1 MLIGYIKSLNREMIH
16 MIGQM
21 NFATAIAPLDNPIM
35 AEFVENLHKINSIA
49 EASDGF
55 IWRLMDESGNATA
68 IDVMTDPKSV
78 LNVSVWRSVPD
89 LYRFAYQ
96 SDHLHFIKNR
106 AKWFVPTSRR
116 AMALW
121 VIEDGAPMP
130 TVAEAFARLAHLEAH
145 GPSDFAFDWA
155 GAKTFAP

>member
-1 MLIGYIKSLNREMIH
+1 

-21 NFATAIAPLDNPIM
+21 NFATALAPLDNPIM
-35 AEFVENLHKINSIA
+35 AEFVENLDKINGLA

-68 IDVMTDPKSV
+68 IDVLTDPKSV
-78 LNVSVWRSVPD
+78 VNVSVWRSVPD

-96 SDHLHFIKNR
+96 TAHLDFIKNR
-106 AKWFVPTSRR
+106 AKWFVPTSQR

-130 TVAEAFARLAHLEAH
+130 TVTDAFDRLRHLEEH
-145 GPSDFAFDWA
+145 GPTAFAFDWA
-155 GAKTFAP
+155 GAKQVAP

>member
-1 MLIGYIKSLNREMIH
+1 

-21 NFATAIAPLDNPIM
+21 NFATAIAPLDSPIM
-35 AEFVENLHKINSIA
+35 AKFMENLYKINGIA

-89 LYRFAYQ
+89 LYRFAYR
-96 SDHLHFIKNR
+96 SEHLHFIKNR
-106 AKWFVPTSRR
+106 AKWFVPTSHR

-121 VIEDGAPMP
+121 VMDDDAPMP
-130 TVAEAFARLAHLEAH
+130 TVAVAFARLRHLEAH
-145 GPSDFAFDWA
+145 GPTDYAFDWA
-155 GAKTFAP
+155 TAKRYAP

>member
-1 MLIGYIKSLNREMIH
+1 

-21 NFATAIAPLDNPIM
+21 NFATAIAPLDSPLM
-35 AEFVENLHKINSIA
+35 AEFVENIDKINGIA

-68 IDVMTDPKSV
+68 IDVMTDPKAV

-96 SDHLHFIKNR
+96 TDHLHFIKNS
-106 AKWFVPTSRR
+106 AKWFVPTTKR

-121 VIEDGAPMP
+121 VIEDDAPMP
-130 TVAEAFARLAHLEAH
+130 SVADAFDRLRHLEEK
-145 GPSDFAFDWA
+145 GPSAFAFDWA

>member
-1 MLIGYIKSLNREMIH
+1 

-35 AEFVENLHKINSIA
+35 AEFIENLNKINSIA

-78 LNVSVWRSVPD
+78 
-89 LYRFAYQ
+89 
-96 SDHLHFIKNR
+96 
-106 AKWFVPTSRR
+106 
-116 AMALW
+116 
-121 VIEDGAPMP
+121 
-130 TVAEAFARLAHLEAH
+130 
-145 GPSDFAFDWA
+145 
-155 GAKTFAP
+155 

>member
-1 MLIGYIKSLNREMIH
+1 

-21 NFATAIAPLDNPIM
+21 NFATAIAPLDSPLM
-35 AEFVENLHKINSIA
+35 AEFMENLDKINGIA
-49 EASDGF
+49 EASEGF
-55 IWRLMDESGNATA
+55 IWRLMDDSGNATA

-89 LYRFAYQ
+89 LYHFAYH
-96 SDHLHFIKNR
+96 SEHLQFIKNR

-121 VIEDGAPMP
+121 VIEEGAPMP
-130 TVAEAFARLAHLEAH
+130 TVTDAFARLSHLEAH
-145 GPSDFAFDWA
+145 GPSEFAFDWA
-155 GAKTFAP
+155 TAKRYVPQERR